1 MFDQKSESIFIS
13 KHLTFRPSL
22 GSDDSDEEEHSTFPN
37 PGAMDIDNVDRECT
51 DLSISLN
58 SSKPAN
64 HTLAWAETPSTDAV
78 SAAAEDDPWGGSSEA
93 APDKVAGDQDG
104 WANFCA
110 FTSPPEEAAE
120 GTVFSKQ
127 QSFQIHKSE
136 TIYRDIRLLFVF
148 LAVKDVENNPGAA
161 ENKPE
166 DNNANPPLVTAE
178 DDSELVDNFR

>member
-1 MFDQKSESIFIS
+1 M
-13 KHLTFRPSL
+13 
-22 GSDDSDEEEHSTFPN
+22 
-37 PGAMDIDNVDRECT
+37 
-51 DLSISLN
+51 
-58 SSKPAN
+58 
-64 HTLAWAETPSTDAV
+64 

-93 APDKVAGDQDG
+93 APDKEAGDQDG

-120 GTVFSKQ
+120 GTLFSKQ
-127 QSFQIHKSE
+127 KFFQIHKSE
-136 TIYRDIRLLFVF
+136 NLKQYDRDIWLLIVF